1 MIFQLILPVLLT
13 PTNYCFQDQVT
24 PPSDRLWVVNQ
35 TFTKLDMVYSDFL
48 WSPPDMVSVLI
59 LDSRKYG
66 HHQFYL
72 YLMSKLW
79 TPPRNLSKLY
89 RSYYPHTTR
98 DSVSPVCGIFSSV
111 IHIFGQF
118 LNCHKS
124 KTVRAF
130 HLIPTLRARPEY
142 QLSDDIH
149 SHKAGT

>member
-1 MIFQLILPVLLT
+1 MVRNFFKLNDTLTYTIIQLKKSLHKSNSFKCESTSKLGKFTKSLNNIKQVKKLLFLGILVNFSVFIIFMIFQLILPVLLT

-72 YLMSKLW
+72 Y
-79 TPPRNLSKLY
+79 NLILSGY
-89 RSYYPHTTR
+89 
-98 DSVSPVCGIFSSV
+98 
-111 IHIFGQF
+111 
-118 LNCHKS
+118 N
-124 KTVRAF
+124 
-130 HLIPTLRARPEY
+130 Y
-142 QLSDDIH
+142 Q
-149 SHKAGT
+149 